1 MTEIIFNLYKI
12 GRIKVLDAQA
22 SFKIFL
28 TLLLHWIINMLQKR
42 AFVLSFKILTEK
54 VN

>member
-12 GRIKVLDAQA
+12 GHIIVLDAQA

-28 TLLLHWIINMLQKR
+28 TL
-42 AFVLSFKILTEK
+42 F
-54 VN
+54 